1 MGVRAGKDGGWW
13 KNTVK
18 GHCSLG
24 PTECGQGGLAL
35 ADLQIFKREAS
46 SLAIDGKSSNC

>member
-18 GHCSLG
+18 GPLLLG
-24 PTECGQGGLAL
+24 AYRVWPGGPGTGRSSDFL
-35 ADLQIFKREAS
+35 KRS
-46 SLAIDGKSSNC
+46 QQSGY